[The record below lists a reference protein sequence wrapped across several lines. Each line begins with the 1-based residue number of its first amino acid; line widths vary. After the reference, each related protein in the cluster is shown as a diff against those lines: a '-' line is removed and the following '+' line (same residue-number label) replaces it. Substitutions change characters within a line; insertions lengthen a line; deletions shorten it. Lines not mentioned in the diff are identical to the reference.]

1 MAKEAA
7 GSEKDGVLEALLS
20 ELNGDNPEAL
30 IKFSEYQKSDA
41 QFFEKVAVAHEFL
54 DLLTFKIKES
64 KSTMNK
70 EMLADFSLTFLRQT
84 IRQFGYNPKFIA
96 TQAKAL
102 ITFFQNQKNIDKA
115 IEVCEF
121 LILNGITDDDAKG
134 FHVRLDDL
142 YRFKRK
148 LGEKGEDLSMASF
161 PIIDEVDEEDD

>member
-161 PIIDEVDEEDD
+161 PIIDEADEDDD